1 MNRNSDQGSNR
12 EGEPHQELGRAQVL
26 HQPEEEVVDE
36 APKKSGHIVGE
47 EKGKNFDVQKNL
59 FENSFEENYFNYFE
73 LGHVLNGLKNA
84 CF

>member
-36 APKKSGHIVGE
+36 APKKSGHKVGE
-47 EKGKNFDVQKNL
+47 EKGKNFDVQKHL
-59 FENSFEENYFNYFE
+59 FEESFEECYFYYFG